1 VICSAI
7 VLSVFFVL
15 CSAIVLSVFL
25 YFVQPLCCLSFCI
38 LFSHCVV
45 CLFVLCS
52 AIVLSGFL
60 YFIQPLCCLSFF
72 YFVQPLCCLSF
83 LYFVQ
88 LLCCLSFCT
97 LFCHC
102 VVCLFVLCSAIVL
115 TVFFRMTVF
124 DVNKI
129 DI

>member
-1 VICSAI
+1 

-25 YFVQPLCCLSFCI
+25 YFVQPLCCLSFYT

-45 CLFVLCS
+45 CRFVRCS
-52 AIVLSGFL
+52 AIVLSVFL
-60 YFIQPLCCLSFF
+60 
-72 YFVQPLCCLSF
+72 YFVQPLCR
-83 LYFVQ
+83 
-88 LLCCLSFCT
+88 LSFCT
-97 LFCHC
+97 LFSHC